1 MKPSV
6 TKTASACILESKG
19 LFYGILLTTDATNAV
34 TLDIYDST
42 TASGT
47 KIIPTSTITTNSADR
62 LRSLSF
68 ALPLH
73 VSNGIYVNVTC
84 SGTVT
89 YMVYFEER

>member
-6 TKTASACILESKG
+6 TKTGSACILESKG
-19 LFYGILLTTDATNAV
+19 LFYGILLITDGTNAV
-34 TLDIYDST
+34 TLDIYDNT
-42 TASGT
+42 TASGI
-47 KIIPTSTITTNSADR
+47 KIIPTTTVTTSAADR
-62 LRSLSF
+62 IRSLSF

>member
-6 TKTASACILESKG
+6 TKTGSACILNGKG

-62 LRSLSF
+62 LRSISF

-84 SGTVT
+84 SGTVA

>member
-1 MKPSV
+1 MKPSAV
-6 TKTASACILESKG
+6 KTGSACVLESKG
-19 LFYGILLTTDATNAV
+19 LFYGILLTTDATNSV
-34 TLDIYDST
+34 TLDIYDSV

-47 KIIPTSTITTNSADR
+47 KIIPTCTITTNSADR

-89 YMVYFEER
+89 YMVYFEGR